1 MSRGFGWSTRFQLP
15 VEGATHLYL
24 IRHGQTEANVR
35 HQLAG
40 HTDVPLDSLGES
52 QARQV
57 GLRMSEVD
65 LQAIV
70 SSPLLRARRTADAVA
85 SHHRL
90 IPREDARLKEMHFGH
105 AEGLTLSQA
114 AAAFPEV
121 LTLADDPNNEEF
133 AWPGGDRRIDF
144 HARVFGAFE
153 DAATSHLGQHIA
165 LVAHGGVITSII
177 AQLDGGSPNDYE
189 RYAIANCSVTHIEV
203 SQQGTML
210 HLINDYSHL
219 DLVHTEPFTYAD
231 PATLID
237 DHLESVK

>member
-1 MSRGFGWSTRFQLP
+1 MSRGYGFSTRFQLP
-15 VEGATHLYL
+15 VEGVTHLYL

-40 HTDVPLDSLGES
+40 HTDVPLDTLGES

-57 GLRMSEVD
+57 GVRMSQVG

-90 IPREDARLKEMHFGH
+90 TPREDARLKEIHFGH
-105 AEGLTLSQA
+105 VEGLTISQA
-114 AAAFPEV
+114 AATFPEIM
-121 LTLADDPNNEEF
+121 TLDEDPDNVEF

-144 HARVFGAFE
+144 HARVFGAFGE
-153 DAATSHLGQHIA
+153 VATSHLNQQIA
-165 LVAHGGVITSII
+165 VVAHGGVITSII
-177 AQLDGGSPNDYE
+177 AQLEGGSPNDFE

-203 SQQGTML
+203 TQQGSML

-219 DLVHTEPFTYAD
+219 DVVHTEPYSYTD

-237 DHLESVK
+237 DHQESAP